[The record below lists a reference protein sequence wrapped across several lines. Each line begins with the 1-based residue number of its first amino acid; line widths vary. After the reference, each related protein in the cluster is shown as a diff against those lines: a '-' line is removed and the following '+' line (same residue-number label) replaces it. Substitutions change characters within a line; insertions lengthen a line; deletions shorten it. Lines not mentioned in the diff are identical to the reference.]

1 MFRCYGQQT
10 LNWIKERQKR
20 CPLRCLS
27 PKFWFIPNNVN
38 LRYSKRLERK
48 PGYFAKLYLLVKV
61 KGRERF
67 ASLYKVEYIF
77 SIFACLNSFLFVIRL
92 GVGLWQ
98 MFKEKNVRIEK
109 NKHTKPNKC
118 NGSTRKHYS
127 GFDPIE
133 IAQKSKILCPL

>member
-38 LRYSKRLERK
+38 LRYSMRLERK
-48 PGYFAKLYLLVKV
+48 PDYFAKVYLLVKV
-61 KGRERF
+61 KCRERF
-67 ASLYKVEYIF
+67 ASLY
-77 SIFACLNSFLFVIRL
+77 SFLFVIRL

-98 MFKEKNVRIEK
+98 MFTEKNVRIEK